1 MSLARAA
8 RLGPSVEAFVIPVGA
23 LVAATLLFGLFVA
36 ILGHS
41 PLEVYGLIYKGAFA
55 SPFSWQ
61 NTLSRASP
69 LILTALC
76 VALPAQAGL
85 MVIGSEGALVLGGLA
100 AAVVGHQLGG
110 MIPSVIKLAMAVA
123 GMLVG
128 GLWIA
133 LAGALRQYRGINE
146 TISSLLLNYIAI

>member
-1 MSLARAA
+1 MSLARV

-23 LVAATLLFGLFVA
+23 LLAAPLLFGRFVPV
-36 ILGHS
+36 LGHS

-85 MVIGSEGALVLGGLA
+85 MVIGAEGALVLGGLA
-100 AAVVGHQLGG
+100 AA
-110 MIPSVIKLAMAVA
+110 
-123 GMLVG
+123 
-128 GLWIA
+128 
-133 LAGALRQYRGINE
+133 LAGHALDGI
-146 TISSLLLNYIAI
+146 SPLAVKFAMVAAGL